1 MDRLSCVIEN
11 GNIFKLEY
19 GQKECV
25 GVTAVVYKEL
35 ENALEEAIV
44 KAEDYKKTAEN
55 YKNELVKHGLITIP
69 KTPEEIQ
76 IEILRGLNDLSSVV
90 VDIKGRLEV
99 LENESSSNSKDS
111 KTVQRET
118 NEDNGSAGKSKTI
131 SK

>member
-1 MDRLSCVIEN
+1 MERFSCIIEN

-25 GVTAVVYKEL
+25 GVTAAAYKDL
-35 ENALEEAIV
+35 ENTLEEAII
-44 KAEDYKKTAEN
+44 KAENYKKEAEDYKK
-55 YKNELVKHGLITIP
+55 ELVKHGLITVP

-76 IEILRGLNDLSSVV
+76 MEILQGLNNLSGIV
-90 VDIKGRLEV
+90 VDIKSRLEV

-111 KTVQRET
+111 KTVQRGADENNANT
-118 NEDNGSAGKSKTI
+118 SRSKGV